1 MTEAIA
7 PGSCHARL
15 EQPGKGFEVQRSF
28 GILALAWAVMGC
40 QPPPIGEDAE
50 PECSQ
55 SLDCVDFVDKP
66 YCAPETQTCE
76 PVPPGHL
83 LGWSD
88 GEPGSIRYD
97 LIYEAERGTQTTGI
111 AFRPQHP
118 KELWITLRQIPRGQC
133 VSTFQE
139 SENCLKQGGA
149 VAIVSNV
156 ERSRPRVEIK
166 QDVNAWH
173 FMRQPSGIAFGD
185 HDFFATCPEA
195 RTCNFEDEV
204 MEGKL
209 FNFAGPTLW
218 TASESIFALNFPGKN
233 GSHMDMMHFSPLC
246 MGLAHEWQNAYWI
259 FNGHHSSIDRYDFK
273 ADHGPGEDDHSDGE
287 ILRYI
292 KGEVRRVPGV
302 SSQMHYDKEEDYL
315 YIADT
320 GNRRILRLD
329 ARSGEQGAIL
339 LPNYDEGRVHHEM
352 DNAEFIELVN
362 DERIMGRPSGLF
374 LDDDGTIYV
383 SDPEYSEFKAFDKEG
398 NLLRML
404 KTDFP
409 LDSLGTLAKGGDGR
423 LYFTQPQEGRVYR
436 IEFDPHRIHR
446 EGR

>member
-1 MTEAIA
+1 
-7 PGSCHARL
+7 
-15 EQPGKGFEVQRSF
+15 
-28 GILALAWAVMGC
+28 
-40 QPPPIGEDAE
+40 
-50 PECSQ
+50 
-55 SLDCVDFVDKP
+55 
-66 YCAPETQTCE
+66 
-76 PVPPGHL
+76 
-83 LGWSD
+83 
-88 GEPGSIRYD
+88 
-97 LIYEAERGTQTTGI
+97 
-111 AFRPQHP
+111 
-118 KELWITLRQIPRGQC
+118 
-133 VSTFQE
+133 
-139 SENCLKQGGA
+139 
-149 VAIVSNV
+149 
-156 ERSRPRVEIK
+156 
-166 QDVNAWH
+166 
-173 FMRQPSGIAFGD
+173 
-185 HDFFATCPEA
+185 
-195 RTCNFEDEV
+195 
-204 MEGKL
+204 
-209 FNFAGPTLW
+209 
-218 TASESIFALNFPGKN
+218 
-233 GSHMDMMHFSPLC
+233 MDMMHFSPLC

-436 IEFDPHRIHR
+436 IEFDPTGFTGNSAKGTNVRFKPSSRPRPAALSEGSRGLQTWAQGTIKRRLPLGLGRPQHGLPPARTPQPHRHQHR
-446 EGR
+446 PGSLW